1 MKHFTLKIITWGL
14 QLLFICSIAVIV
26 IHISLFAVPYIEN
39 AHSYQIVQKATI
51 IEKTIASYIQNIVPT
66 KFSEKEITRWI
77 VIVSALGLSILLKQ
91 SKEYVQDKIIKIQFQ
106 RKYEA
111 LKQKTHLPEGSSSL
125 TPLKE
130 KIEKMQV
137 GSKANREE
145 LLSLFAETK
154 KQLDTM
160 QENVA
165 FLAIDLVDAHL
176 LKEGEEKLNV
186 EHDFSQYKNMVDK
199 KFTDN
204 GVLKSAWTPDGV
216 MSCFPT
222 ADSAVKTVRGLL
234 MDLERFNKQ
243 VKLMK
248 KDFKIRCGINA
259 GSVYYDETLPME
271 EMSDNVID
279 VAGHMQ
285 KKSPEN
291 NVSMPKILLDQL
303 TDTYNFVPIEKVVD
317 GYEVCIF
324 ERRAFPRISRNDKLL
339 SESNA

>member
-1 MKHFTLKIITWGL
+1 MAI
-14 QLLFICSIAVIV
+14 IV
-26 IHISLFAVPYIEN
+26 IHVSLLVVPYIKN
-39 AHSYQIVQKATI
+39 AQSYQIVQKATI
-51 IEKTIASYIQNIVPT
+51 VEKSIASSIQNIVPT
-66 KFSEKEITRWI
+66 KFAGKEITRWI
-77 VIVSALGLSILLKQ
+77 AIAAAFVLVILLKQ
-91 SKEYVQDKIIKIQFQ
+91 SKEYVKEKMIKIQFQ

-111 LKQKTHLPEGSSSL
+111 LKKEAHLTEGSSSL

-130 KIEKMQV
+130 KIEKMQA
-137 GSKANREE
+137 GSKVNREE
-145 LLSLFAETK
+145 LLKLFAETK

-165 FLAIDLVDAHL
+165 FLAIDIVDAHL
-176 LKEGEEKLNV
+176 LKEKEENLNI
-186 EHDFSQYKNMVDK
+186 EHDFRQYKNLVDSRL
-199 KFTDN
+199 TEN

-222 ADSAVKTVRGLL
+222 ADAAVKTVRGLL
-234 MDLERFNKQ
+234 ADLERFNKQ

-279 VAGHMQ
+279 IAGHMQ

-291 NVSMPKILLDQL
+291 NVSMPKILLNQL
-303 TDTYNFVPIEKVVD
+303 TDKYNFVPIEKVVD
-317 GYEVCIF
+317 GHEVCIF
-324 ERRAFPRISRNDKLL
+324 ERRAFPRISRTDKLP
-339 SESNA
+339 SGSNA